1 MTQIKA
7 ENAQELITKFKE
19 RTKETGFG
27 GWGRYIENLDKIISL
42 VNEGRKPDEALLSVA
57 EEHHSESN
65 RDWFK
70 SYLASDEEDKQR
82 AEEFKTTR
90 GQFDFRSAFIDK
102 DYLDIAMRN
111 RQDDIKLVDN
121 WDIPVPI
128 ATANILFYRANVT
141 TLEEL
146 KAAILEGSIS
156 IKKPEGFAKKRFLEC
171 CALVGLDGDKIAVE
185 IEKKRQVEIA
195 LRAKERSDNAL
206 RRKIDSAITLLESN
220 GYQVTKL

>member
-1 MTQIKA
+1 MAQI
-7 ENAQELITKFKE
+7 ETNNAQELIKKFKE
-19 RTKETGFG
+19 RTKQTGFG
-27 GWGRYIENLDKIISL
+27 GWGRHIEKLDKIISL

-70 SYLASDEEDKQR
+70 SYMDSDEEDRQR
-82 AEEFKTTR
+82 AEEFRTTR
-90 GQFDFRSAFIDK
+90 GQFNFRSAFIDK
-102 DYLDIAMRN
+102 GYLDVAMRN
-111 RQDDIKLVDN
+111 RQNDIKLVDN

-171 CALVGLDGDKIAVE
+171 CALVGLDGEQITEE
-185 IEKKRQVEIA
+185 IEENRQAGIA

-206 RRKIDSAITLLESN
+206 RKKIDSAITLLESN
-220 GYQVTKL
+220 GYQVTKI